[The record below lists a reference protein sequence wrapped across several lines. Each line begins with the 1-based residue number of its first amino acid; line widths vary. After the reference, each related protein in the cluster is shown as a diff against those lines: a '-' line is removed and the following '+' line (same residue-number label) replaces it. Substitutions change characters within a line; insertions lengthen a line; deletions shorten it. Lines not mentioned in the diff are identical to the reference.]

1 MAQNTDLA
9 KAKGSAETYA
19 IKYFLQK
26 FFLIPTDNNLD
37 PDAFD
42 SKVSEASTKIK
53 QQDFQNS
60 DQSLTQL
67 PSQTSTINLAQL
79 EALVKLFRQK
89 TSDDKERQTNFLT
102 ELDQKLA
109 KRGIEG
115 TTNAGNF
122 RVRLTTL
129 TPIDY
134 QYLYNWLVGLEDK

>member
-26 FFLIPTDNNLD
+26 FFLVPTDNNLD

-42 SKVSEASTKIK
+42 SKVNETPTKTNSHSTE
-53 QQDFQNS
+53 
-60 DQSLTQL
+60 L
-67 PSQTSTINLAQL
+67 PSQTNTISMAQS

-102 ELDQKLA
+102 ELDQKLT
-109 KRGIEG
+109 KRG
-115 TTNAGNF
+115 
-122 RVRLTTL
+122 
-129 TPIDY
+129 
-134 QYLYNWLVGLEDK
+134 